1 MFCLQA
7 KAFDA
12 VAKAEESAK
21 EKTTDSLN
29 AHTAIKA
36 AEIRA
41 SEAESRALEALSKA
55 TDATEKSAKLEARID
70 SVREEANAVE
80 VAAAKVRANSLPPP
94 ILKYPNTTQL
104 LTDRPPR
111 PQVVAES
118 KQDAEDARALLD
130 SARATADAAEAS
142 AAAIVRELK
151 AQVADM
157 SAQSKAS
164 ETELAN
170 QSALIER
177 LGDEVRRW

>member
-55 TDATEKSAKLEARID
+55 TDATEKSTKLQARID

-80 VAAAKVRANSLPPP
+80 VAAAALGVDHHVVGREELVRDA
-94 ILKYPNTTQL
+94 
-104 LTDRPPR
+104 DRHLH
-111 PQVVAES
+111 QAAGVVA
-118 KQDAEDARALLD
+118 QDE
-130 SARATADAAEAS
+130 EAGGYK
-142 AAAIVRELK
+142 I
-151 AQVADM
+151 
-157 SAQSKAS
+157 
-164 ETELAN
+164 
-170 QSALIER
+170 
-177 LGDEVRRW
+177 

>member
-21 EKTTDSLN
+21 EKTADSIN

-55 TDATEKSAKLEARID
+55 TDATEKSTKLQARID

-80 VAAAKVRANSLPPP
+80 VAAAKVRANSLPPHTQIPNHHP
-94 ILKYPNTTQL
+94 I
-104 LTDRPPR
+104 TDRST
-111 PQVVAES
+111 PQIHRWLPNRN
-118 KQDAEDARALLD
+118 K
-130 SARATADAAEAS
+130 T
-142 AAAIVRELK
+142 
-151 AQVADM
+151 
-157 SAQSKAS
+157 
-164 ETELAN
+164 
-170 QSALIER
+170 
-177 LGDEVRRW
+177 RRTRGLC

>member
-55 TDATEKSAKLEARID
+55 TDATEKSTKLQARID

-80 VAAAKVRANSLPPP
+80 VAASKVRANSLPPQYSNTQSPPNYRP
-94 ILKYPNTTQL
+94 IAPHVHRWLPNRNKT
-104 LTDRPPR
+104 PR
-111 PQVVAES
+111 T
-118 KQDAEDARALLD
+118 RGLC
-130 SARATADAAEAS
+130 
-142 AAAIVRELK
+142 
-151 AQVADM
+151 
-157 SAQSKAS
+157 
-164 ETELAN
+164 
-170 QSALIER
+170 
-177 LGDEVRRW
+177 

>member
-55 TDATEKSAKLEARID
+55 TDATEKSTKLQARID

-80 VAAAKVRANSLPPP
+80 VAAAKVRANSLPPNTQIPNHHP
-94 ILKYPNTTQL
+94 I
-104 LTDRPPR
+104 TDRSPPTSTGGCRIETRRRGREGLVR
-111 PQVVAES
+111 PVSYTHLTLPTIYSV
-118 KQDAEDARALLD
+118 
-130 SARATADAAEAS
+130 
-142 AAAIVRELK
+142 
-151 AQVADM
+151 
-157 SAQSKAS
+157 
-164 ETELAN
+164 
-170 QSALIER
+170 
-177 LGDEVRRW
+177 

>member
-94 ILKYPNTTQL
+94 YSNTQTPPNY
-104 LTDRPPR
+104 
-111 PQVVAES
+111 
-118 KQDAEDARALLD
+118 
-130 SARATADAAEAS
+130 
-142 AAAIVRELK
+142 
-151 AQVADM
+151 
-157 SAQSKAS
+157 
-164 ETELAN
+164 
-170 QSALIER
+170 
-177 LGDEVRRW
+177 

>member
-1 MFCLQA
+1 M
-7 KAFDA
+7 
-12 VAKAEESAK
+12 AKAEESAK

-80 VAAAKVRANSLPPP
+80 VAAAKVRANSLPP

-151 AQVADM
+151 AQVTDLT
-157 SAQSKAS
+157 AQSSAS

>member
-55 TDATEKSAKLEARID
+55 TDATEKSTKLQARID

-80 VAAAKVRANSLPPP
+80 VAAAKVRANSLLPP
-94 ILKYPNTTQL
+94 YSNTQT
-104 LTDRPPR
+104 PP
-111 PQVVAES
+111 
-118 KQDAEDARALLD
+118 
-130 SARATADAAEAS
+130 TY
-142 AAAIVRELK
+142 
-151 AQVADM
+151 
-157 SAQSKAS
+157 
-164 ETELAN
+164 
-170 QSALIER
+170 
-177 LGDEVRRW
+177 